1 MLDKYLIRH
10 SAPTLA
16 GLKTANLFWYP
27 LEKGKNLEEILTPWK
42 GIFREKGLDLRVMK
56 VNGDRALL
64 YVFRF
69 KKLEAELR
77 RERTR
82 EILKTQGYNY
92 ETFEEAVEILRNR
105 VGEKGDFP
113 HEIGLFLGYPEEDVW
128 GFMVHQGKNCKCC
141 GCWKVYCDEC
151 AARKTFCRYKKCEE
165 VYARLFLAGR
175 PVRQL
180 IVAA

>member
-27 LEKGKNLEEILTPWK
+27 GESHEVLEDVLAPWRRILS
-42 GIFREKGLDLRVMK
+42 EKGLGLQVMK
-56 VNGDRALL
+56 INGNRALL
-64 YVFRF
+64 YVFRM
-69 KKLEAELR
+69 ERLR
-77 RERTR
+77 RELEREKTR
-82 EILKTQGYNY
+82 AILKMQGYRY
-92 ETFEEAVEILRNR
+92 KTAQEAIGILKSRM
-105 VGEKGDFP
+105 GDNGSFP
-113 HEIGLFLGYPEEDVW
+113 HEVGLFLGYPEEDVR
-128 GFMVHQGKNCKCC
+128 GFMINQGKNCKCC

-151 AARKTFCRYKKCEE
+151 SARKTFCRYKKCEE
-165 VYARLFLAGR
+165 VYQRLFLAGK